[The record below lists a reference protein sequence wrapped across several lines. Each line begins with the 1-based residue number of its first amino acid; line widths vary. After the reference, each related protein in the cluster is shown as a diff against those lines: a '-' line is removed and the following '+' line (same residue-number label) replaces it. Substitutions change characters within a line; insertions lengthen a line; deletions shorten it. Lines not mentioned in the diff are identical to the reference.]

1 MMKKL
6 LCLLLGLM
14 VMGCEGGKEVS
25 TTNNYNSVMNKA
37 EAQKI
42 IEMTEDKTTIPKDVW
57 LTSGL
62 SELEYKVMWQAGTE
76 RAGTSPLN
84 DEKRKG
90 IFVTKSCGIPVFTS
104 EHKYDSGTG
113 WPSFYEVL
121 DKDNIVL
128 KEDNKFGWKRTEV
141 LSKCG
146 EHLGH
151 VFTDGPEPTGLR
163 YCLNGA
169 ALEFIPEE

>member
-1 MMKKL
+1 MKKFY
-6 LCLLLGLM
+6 CLLAVLVLTGCGAVKNISTNHNQNN
-14 VMGCEGGKEVS
+14 VMTK
-25 TTNNYNSVMNKA
+25 TQ
-37 EAQKI
+37 AQKI
-42 IEMTEDKTTIPKDVW
+42 IDTTEDKTTISKDVW
-57 LTSGL
+57 LAAGL
-62 SELEYKVMWQAGTE
+62 SELEYKVLWQAGTE

-90 IFVTKSCGIPVFTS
+90 VFVTKSCGIPVFAS

-113 WPSFYEVL
+113 WPSFYEVF
-121 DKDNIVL
+121 DKDNIIL

-163 YCLNGA
+163 YCMNGA
-169 ALEFIPEE
+169 ALEFVPEE